1 MKKKIVQSIVLI
13 FLTSMLSAQ
22 TNWEFNSQR
31 VGNIKFENTISDAK
45 IELNKYFNVEETD
58 FGGFLVYDGKER
70 ILTVIA
76 KLNTDEIGAI
86 LILTDKFQT
95 QNGLK
100 IGLTIEEIE
109 KFRSDFFLEYDES
122 SGSECFI
129 PEEFQITEGD
139 SIKRKVKFY
148 FRGKTNAKLGNY
160 EFDKGMGKLRK
171 SYDNNGAGFVYLISI
186 ELVK

>member
-1 MKKKIVQSIVLI
+1 MKKKIVQSIVLML
-13 FLTSMLSAQ
+13 LTSTLSAQ

-31 VGNIKFENTISDAK
+31 IGNIKFENTISDAK

-95 QNGLK
+95 HDGLK

-109 KFRSDFFLEYDES
+109 KFRSDFFLE
-122 SGSECFI
+122 
-129 PEEFQITEGD
+129 
-139 SIKRKVKFY
+139 
-148 FRGKTNAKLGNY
+148 
-160 EFDKGMGKLRK
+160 
-171 SYDNNGAGFVYLISI
+171 
-186 ELVK
+186 